1 MVVFLLTAPVALEDD
16 GTKAGTVASASGWS
30 RDIQAGC
37 LSNSVFYLSLPRW
50 VTLF

>member
-16 GTKAGTVASASGWS
+16 GTRAGTVASASGWR
-30 RDIQAGC
+30 RDVQAGC
-37 LSNSVFYLSLPRW
+37 LSNSGFYPSLPRP